1 MGRTHTES
9 AIVRYSQEHPNENQ
23 KQVAAA
29 TGHHQSFISRTW
41 RKFLPE
47 RIRHINKDEPT
58 DLDKKIIAYYH
69 AHPGIMQKDIAAALH
84 CHRSSVSWTIGKYI
98 TGAVRRKQRNYSR
111 KAEKVAALPEG
122 SYTLKPCLGYCGG
135 MHKSTDKS
143 DRVCPSCK
151 ARQGLE
157 SAYIEDHRVYAYG
170 HGRV

>member
-1 MGRTHTES
+1 MDRTHTES

-69 AHPGIMQKDIAAALH
+69 AHPNILQKDIAEALH

-111 KAEKVAALPEG
+111 KKEKLEALPEG
-122 SYTLKPCLGYCGG
+122 SYTLRSCLKCD
-135 MHKSTDKS
+135 HTFKSTWPGH
-143 DRVCPSCK
+143 RICPNCAES
-151 ARQGLE
+151 LE
-157 SAYIEDHRVYAYG
+157 YQYIPDHRVYVEG